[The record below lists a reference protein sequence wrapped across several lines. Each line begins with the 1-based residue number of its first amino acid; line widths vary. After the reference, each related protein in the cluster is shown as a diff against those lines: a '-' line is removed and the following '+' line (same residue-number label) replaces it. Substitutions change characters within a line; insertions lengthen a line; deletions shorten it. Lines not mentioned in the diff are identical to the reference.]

1 MVSKQQIINKKS
13 QSGRVLLNG
22 ENYSSDSTLSDW
34 NKEKNRLVI
43 INEVG
48 LAVTQM
54 LDVDQIL
61 QFTEEVLVKKLGIAE
76 CLIYLRNEETENYK
90 MWRSYGVDDRMTHEI
105 ELNRQA
111 GMDFVQEIADSHQ
124 AKFSPKIDQD
134 NRFNSKMRKK
144 YNDHY
149 YFGFPLISRNMVIG
163 VIELISPALPYYE
176 TETVIFLESLG
187 REFGI
192 AIDNALLVAKARKQ
206 QDDAMT
212 LYHLGT
218 KISSSLILS
227 EVLEAVAESARIL
240 LDTDVGVVGLF
251 QESCQEIKIWEA
263 KGEGSKNLEGLTIN
277 LDRSSTGRKLFA
289 GEIIFGKL
297 IEIMDNYSD
306 QNSNLD
312 LIELDSVL
320 AIPLHLGEKFLGMI
334 GVLSR
339 QPRQFSPSDIQLLKQ
354 LRFHVVVTIENAR
367 LHQQLRYGATL
378 EEQNRLARE
387 LHDNLA
393 QAMGYIKIKAI
404 MSNDMLQKRDYEK
417 AQTHLNELINTT
429 SVLYT
434 DIREAIFNL
443 RNTDSHQG
451 DFFNALQ
458 EYLTEYQQYYGLEVR
473 FKVDDAS
480 SIEFTPEVG
489 NQLIRVI
496 QEALSNVRRHAC
508 AHIVWIQFWQE
519 QGKVN
524 LSIDDDGSGFDPNEI
539 ATRDHSKQSYGLQ
552 IMQERIQTINGK
564 LKIESE
570 PGKGT
575 KVLLQI
581 PSVYIQ

>member
-1 MVSKQQIINKKS
+1 MESKPQMINKKP
-13 QSGRVLLNG
+13 QSRKVSF
-22 ENYSSDSTLSDW
+22 YSEQNLPDLTPSEW
-34 NKEKNRLVI
+34 IKEKNRLVI

-61 QFTEEVLVKKLGIAE
+61 QFTEDVLVKKIGVAE
-76 CLIYLRNEETENYK
+76 CLIYLWNEETEYYK
-90 MWRSYGVDDRMTHEI
+90 MWHSYGVDDRMTLEI
-105 ELNRQA
+105 EMNRQA

-124 AKFSPKIDQD
+124 PKFVPKIDKD
-134 NRFNSKMRKK
+134 KHFNSEMRKK
-144 YNDHY
+144 YTNHY
-149 YFGFPLISRNMVIG
+149 YFGFPLISRTMVIG
-163 VIELISPALPYYE
+163 VIELISPALPKYE
-176 TETVIFLESLG
+176 TKMISFLESLG

-206 QDDAMT
+206 QEDAMT

-227 EVLEAVAESARIL
+227 EVLEAVAESARTL
-240 LDTDVGVVGLF
+240 LKTEVGVVGLYR
-251 QESCQEIKIWEA
+251 ESCQEIKIWSA
-263 KGEGSKNLEGLTIN
+263 NGEGGKNLEGLTFN
-277 LDRSSTGRKLFA
+277 LDQSGLSRKLFV
-289 GEIIFGKL
+289 GEIVSGKL
-297 IEIMDNYSD
+297 NENTVTCFD
-306 QNSNLD
+306 QRTNLD
-312 LIELDSVL
+312 LIEFDSFL
-320 AIPLHLGEKFLGMI
+320 AIPLHLGERFLGSI

-339 QPRQFSPSDIQLLKQ
+339 RPRQYSNSDIQLIKQ
-354 LRFHVVVTIENAR
+354 LGYHVFVSIENAR

-393 QAMGYIKIKAI
+393 QAMGFIKIKAI
-404 MSNDMLQKRDYEK
+404 MSNDMLQKQDYEK
-417 AQTHLNELINTT
+417 VQLHLNELIATT

-443 RNTDSHQG
+443 RNTDAHEG
-451 DFFNALQ
+451 DFFIAFQ

-473 FKVDDAS
+473 LKVDDTS
-480 SIEFTPEVG
+480 SIEFPPEVG

-508 AHIVWIQFWQE
+508 AHRVWIQFWQE
-519 QGKVN
+519 QGEIN
-524 LSIDDDGSGFDPNEI
+524 MSIEDDGSGFDVNEI
-539 ATRDHSKQSYGLQ
+539 ATRNHSKQSFGLQ
-552 IMQERIQTINGK
+552 IMQERIQQINGK